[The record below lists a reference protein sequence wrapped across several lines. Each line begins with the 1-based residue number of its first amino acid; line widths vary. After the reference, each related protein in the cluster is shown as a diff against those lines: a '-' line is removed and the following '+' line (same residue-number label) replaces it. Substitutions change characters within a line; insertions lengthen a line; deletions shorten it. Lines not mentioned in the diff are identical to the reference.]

1 MHVKREYLKSFFIQ
15 FEGEIVVQENWKWST
30 RKMSSRRRRSR
41 TQMIKQKWKR
51 KTEANAKRDEQKQKV
66 MNKGCKKHLM
76 KEKKRMFFMREF
88 FFWTK
93 QKKNGRF
100 FRKIQTR
107 SKKQKVSLF
116 AKKACIEWKRME
128 KEEKKEDPSWT
139 ILRRRMVRC
148 PLQFVVQGAAFFLST
163 SQQESKKCENWRNHF
178 SRFFSQK
185 FFKKTKWQRGEST

>member
-1 MHVKREYLKSFFIQ
+1 
-15 FEGEIVVQENWKWST
+15 
-30 RKMSSRRRRSR
+30 
-41 TQMIKQKWKR
+41 MIKQKWKR

-88 FFWTK
+88 FFE
-93 QKKNGRF
+93 QNKKNGRF

-116 AKKACIEWKRME
+116 AQNAWIEWKRME

-163 SQQESKKCENWRNHF
+163 SQQESKKCEKWKTIFQVFFF
-178 SRFFSQK
+178 SRK
-185 FFKKTKWQRGEST
+185 FFH